1 MTLQTQQINRV
12 NEALSVAVAPNIF
25 DVFFDTDL
33 IGTLCL
39 ANLLSSGLWAFSQ
52 RILDQPDATPPE
64 SASQIPPSIRL
75 IQKHLNKSFT
85 HLHPVEVAAI
95 YGFVDL
101 HSERA
106 RLDGHFF
113 DDAVRG
119 LEASFVE
126 YQKKGGALEIAG
138 NQAISWIQEGKFP
151 SYAYTN
157 FDLIKA
163 HRKLTGRSTKSP
175 NGLTSCLDEVA
186 LFIALAIAIPKA
198 GDVRAIMVMSSVS
211 HYGAFGYS
219 EDGRRWWFNGKN
231 QLYSKNDWDRLVAE
245 QYADNHQACFDQIF
259 SNFSQMTTVSGVF
272 DFASGESSI
281 PEEYLDEY
289 LQEMEVFFG
298 ISLRQVSDGLSK
310 KCEATPEAP
319 HANFF
324 RELLGV
330 SSRDALFERLEN
342 RTDVWVKKAFYAYR
356 SLSVDDYTPYLL
368 NARRGPLA
376 LSAAQ
381 SAECIE
387 EVIKIVRSIPGAVS
401 IFNDRERI
409 AMPDETLRLQTGTDR
424 DKSLLLH
431 VLLEHYAHINALQAK
446 VESIYTNDYSL
457 VKVGDDWLDINS
469 FNLWVG
475 ALPTSVKYHLC
486 E

>member
-52 RILDQPDATPPE
+52 RILDQPDAIPLE
-64 SASQIPPSIRL
+64 SASEIPPSIRL

-138 NQAISWIQEGKFP
+138 NQAISWIQDGKFP

-231 QLYSKNDWDRLVAE
+231 QLYSKKDWDRLVAE

-289 LQEMEVFFG
+289 LQEMEAFFG
-298 ISLRQVSDGLSK
+298 VGLRQVTDGLQNKQVS
-310 KCEATPEAP
+310 TPESD

-324 RELLGV
+324 RQLLDL
-330 SSRDALFERLEN
+330 SSREQLIDRLQN
-342 RTDVWVKKAFYAYR
+342 TTAPWARKAFYAYR
-356 SLSVDDYTPYLL
+356 SLQVENHTPYLL
-368 NARRGPLA
+368 NARRNPLA
-376 LSAAQ
+376 RDTGRAAEGIDDIVSIVQ
-381 SAECIE
+381 SL
-387 EVIKIVRSIPGAVS
+387 PGSTS
-401 IFNDRERI
+401 IFNDRDRI
-409 AMPDETLRLQTGTDR
+409 AMPDETLRLKTGTDR
-424 DKSLLLH
+424 DKALLLH
-431 VLLEHYAHINALQAK
+431 VLLEHHLQAHQLPYEVQSVYTK
-446 VESIYTNDYSL
+446 DESF
-457 VKVGDDWLDINS
+457 VKVPDAWMAMTS
-469 FNLWVG
+469 FKKWDG
-475 ALPTSVKYHLC
+475 ALPADIQC
-486 E
+486 RF